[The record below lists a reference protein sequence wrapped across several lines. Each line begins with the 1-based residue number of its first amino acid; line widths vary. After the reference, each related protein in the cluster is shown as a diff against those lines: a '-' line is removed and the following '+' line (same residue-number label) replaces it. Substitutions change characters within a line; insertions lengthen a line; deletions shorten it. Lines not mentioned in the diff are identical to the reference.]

1 MRSWQTLKPRAHQLH
16 WLHSLTV
23 SCPATPKSATKSKK
37 KNKTVNFRYLKERE
51 CCGLTELCVSL
62 QVEQDVACLDVS
74 VDFPLKVQVFKS
86 PQCILQHNGYLLF
99 SELCGGEVH
108 SLELLQRTM
117 RIKLQTPLPP
127 FLPPAANQQKKCL

>member
-1 MRSWQTLKPRAHQLH
+1 M
-16 WLHSLTV
+16 
-23 SCPATPKSATKSKK
+23 
-37 KNKTVNFRYLKERE
+37 
-51 CCGLTELCVSL
+51 SL

-127 FLPPAANQQKKCL
+127 FLPPAANQQMFVKEVVSILGLSVCVCAVKPAYNSCQVTSIFLAIIENRTPWHSFRTRSI

>member
-1 MRSWQTLKPRAHQLH
+1 MRVWQTLKQQAYQLY

-23 SCPATPKSATKSKK
+23 SCPATPKSATGV

-74 VDFPLKVQVFKS
+74 VDFPLKV
-86 PQCILQHNGYLLF
+86 
-99 SELCGGEVH
+99 
-108 SLELLQRTM
+108 
-117 RIKLQTPLPP
+117 
-127 FLPPAANQQKKCL
+127 